1 MPVPVACSAPNRLRP
16 RLLLLAYQ
24 AAASQQP
31 ERWPD
36 TPACLTG
43 AGVRTACST
52 APSVDDPRVC
62 RLTIG
67 SRSCVG
73 ERGHRHLVRLAELGR
88 RVARRNEQ
96 HGLLDRRERSARRSK
111 SSEPQASS
119 AGVLLLRPGRAR
131 PARVR
136 PPSLLQIAR
145 SDPGDV
151 QAVSAMPSRV
161 RRRAPRAGCSRWRW
175 RARLPLRRWEGFLQ
189 ARPVF
194 SYDRPVRERE
204 GTR

>member
-62 RLTIG
+62 PLTIG

-88 RVARRNEQ
+88 RLARRNEQ

-119 AGVLLLRPGRAR
+119 AGVLLLRLGRA
-131 PARVR
+131 PCPLR

-161 RRRAPRAGCSRWRW
+161 RGERSARGVGRWRW
-175 RARLPLRRWEGFLQ
+175 QARLPLRRWEGFLQ

-194 SYDRPVRERE
+194 SYDRPVLERE